1 MRMHVQTVPAC
12 AAAPDHQSS
21 ANSCCTISDW
31 LVQATLLSHRYMCPF
46 RRDMPLFD
54 VFIAWLPLDMVPMS
68 WLGGWQLFWD
78 WFLLWQRNVENGTSS
93 LCGCFSF
100 KTWDSHV
107 RHVPVDQ
114 LKVRGITILLVP
126 DGYAQRKT
134 MWDGSHWH
142 SLNINSN
149 IWTLRPKY
157 PLKTHVDPN
166 HQFQTQ
172 SQNDRIFSPQGTRY
186 LFSYA

>member
-1 MRMHVQTVPAC
+1 
-12 AAAPDHQSS
+12 
-21 ANSCCTISDW
+21 
-31 LVQATLLSHRYMCPF
+31 
-46 RRDMPLFD
+46 
-54 VFIAWLPLDMVPMS
+54 MS

-78 WFLLWQRNVENGTSS
+78 WFLLWQTIVENGTSS

-126 DGYAQRKT
+126 GGYAQRKT
-134 MWDGSHWH
+134 MWDGSHWN

-157 PLKTHVDPN
+157 PLRTHVDTN
-166 HQFQTQ
+166 QQFQTQ
-172 SQNDRIFSPQGTRY
+172 SQNDRIFCPQGTRFFF
-186 LFSYA
+186 LICQPSRHSKSWECSTRAMSLLPEDAAGGVQIGRSWSRWKSKGWGCSWSETNGV